1 VNLKMIKTVWVD
13 AYFVKK
19 GRWEEYEEPTG
30 EVKKGLFGT
39 KAITVKKRRW
49 VELNE
54 YSENR
59 INGKRL
65 SDDTQKILS
74 ELESSGYEVLNITP
88 VISGNYSW
96 KEYSSSS
103 RASGVADTC
112 ASWGYSVT
120 EGIMI
125 TAKKS

>member
-1 VNLKMIKTVWVD
+1 MIKTVWVD

-39 KAITVKKRRW
+39 KAITIKKKRW

-59 INGKRL
+59 IDGKRL

-74 ELESSGYEVLNITP
+74 DLESSGYEVLNITP
-88 VISGNYSW
+88 VISGAYSW
-96 KEYSSSS
+96 TQYSRGSSSGS
-103 RASGVADTC
+103 STC
-112 ASWGYSVT
+112 TSWGYSVT
-120 EGIMI
+120 EGMMI